1 MKRVCK
7 SAALLFFFAATS
19 ADASVPAETTLSRTL
34 KVDGVELHYL
44 TAGKGPAVV
53 LLHGYTQTSRMWR
66 PFIPQLAEKF
76 TVIAPDLPGI
86 GDSSIPATGL
96 DMKNSAIRI
105 HALVKALGINK
116 ARVVGHDIGLMVAY
130 AYAAQ
135 FPTETEKLVL
145 VDAFLPGVAGW
156 EDIYNN
162 PGIWHFR
169 FNGPTPEALVRGR
182 ERTYFDHFWNDF
194 AADKAH
200 SVPEADRVAFT
211 AAYARP
217 GRMRAGWAYFVSFQQ
232 AAKDFAQLAQHK
244 LPMPVLALGGEK
256 ANGRA
261 LGEQTKL
268 VADDSTIVVLKNCGH
283 WVMEEQP
290 KEAME
295 ALTKFL

>member
-1 MKRVCK
+1 
-7 SAALLFFFAATS
+7 
-19 ADASVPAETTLSRTL
+19 
-34 KVDGVELHYL
+34 
-44 TAGKGPAVV
+44 
-53 LLHGYTQTSRMWR
+53 MWR

-145 VDAFLPGVAGW
+145 VDAFLQASPAGRTSTTIPGFGISASTARRQKRWCGDASGRTSTISGHHLLRTRRIRLPKPTGWPSRLPMHVLDGCVPAG
-156 EDIYNN
+156 
-162 PGIWHFR
+162 R
-169 FNGPTPEALVRGR
+169 
-182 ERTYFDHFWNDF
+182 
-194 AADKAH
+194 
-200 SVPEADRVAFT
+200 
-211 AAYARP
+211 
-217 GRMRAGWAYFVSFQQ
+217 YFVSFQQ

-290 KEAME
+290 KEAIE